1 MDSELVLTRSERL
14 AMAMKKLEDEIR
26 LIQTE
31 QEQEV
36 QELKSRLEDKITSL
50 SKGKSVAEEIG
61 IDILRDALR
70 HTEQAEKS
78 NEGSMSFYSRKIGE
92 CAQVIDRSIS
102 SSERRLQNLKEI
114 VETEIEKAINVLQT
128 YELKEKKKKKDK
140 DKKKKKSKKD

>member
-1 MDSELVLTRSERL
+1 MDSELVLTRNERV

-31 QEQEV
+31 QEQES

-50 SKGKSVAEEIG
+50 SKGKSVAEEMG
-61 IDILRDALR
+61 LTILRDALR
-70 HTEQAEKS
+70 DVEYKEAVARNQRSCFFEKV
-78 NEGSMSFYSRKIGE
+78 EEF
-92 CAQVIDRSIS
+92 AQVADGYVSKG
-102 SSERRLQNLKEI
+102 ERNLQIIREI